1 MGRRPIRSDHPGNGP
16 RTMILRKFAPRWITG
31 ERVQAF
37 SRLGLENVD
46 AHALSLSGLNV
57 STKRRRYH
65 RASATPQG
73 RTVARPRFGLMTE
86 DKAALLKIVGR
97 HFDGHT
103 ITNQSLNPVLLHLAG
118 RVGHDLVPG
127 IEVNAIARIR
137 QNLDHKAFELDEFFL
152 GHFSSLRTASC
163 TRRGAGPSY
172 DALASPVWSA
182 RSA

>member
-1 MGRRPIRSDHPGNGP
+1 MLRRE
-16 RTMILRKFAPRWITG
+16 FAAARIAG
-31 ERVQAF
+31 EGAQF
-37 SRLGLENVD
+37 LSRLGLENVD

-103 ITNQSLNPVLLHLAG
+103 IANQIFGPVLLHLAC
-118 RVGHDLVPG
+118 RVGHDLVAG
-127 IEVNAIARIR
+127 IEVNAIARI
-137 QNLDHKAFELDEFFL
+137 
-152 GHFSSLRTASC
+152 
-163 TRRGAGPSY
+163 
-172 DALASPVWSA
+172 
-182 RSA
+182 